1 MNDIGIISGDIEMKI
16 MLGKKCTIRELEN
29 RKLKLEKALGGNKAK
44 LAIDVSALEKI
55 DTAFLQALLSIIES
69 CKKSGKKYEIL
80 GRSEAFDLILECY
93 GIQI

>member
-1 MNDIGIISGDIEMKI
+1 MKI
-16 MLGKKCTIRELEN
+16 KLGKKCTVRQLET
-29 RKLKLEKALGGNKAK
+29 RKVSLGKALGGKRAK

-93 GIQI
+93 GISL